1 MKDLDVMLIA
11 GEPSGDLLAAELV
24 TELQVLATARERSLV
39 CFGAGGPRM
48 KEAGVD
54 LAFDMT
60 AHAVI
65 GLWEAIKGYFT
76 FRRLLNELLELAI
89 ARRPDVIVC
98 VDFGGFNSRFVAA
111 LRDYQLNYLAHTGW
125 KPKIVQYVSPQVW
138 ASRPGRA
145 DAIARDFD
153 QLLCVLPFEKQWWNE
168 RQPDF
173 PVEFVG
179 HPIVGRHRIKSTKQK
194 SEANEPLIALM
205 PGSRAGEIRK
215 HLPVLIEAAQQISQ
229 TTPARFRLLLPN
241 EDLSESVQRAAGEIP
256 NCTVQIGDSAKLLRE
271 ADLALTKTGTITLE
285 CALYGLPAITFY
297 KTSPLTYEIGK
308 RVVNVPYLT
317 MPNLLAGDA
326 VYPEFVQDDA
336 TAENLAQ
343 AVIKLLVDVPR
354 QKQVREQLGEIVAAL
369 GDANAPKR
377 AAESVLQLLAEA

>member
-1 MKDLDVMLIA
+1 MKDLNVMLIA

-24 TELQVLATARERSLV
+24 TELQSLAITQDRSLV

-60 AHAVI
+60 VHAVI
-65 GLWEAIKGYFT
+65 GLWEVVKRYLT

-98 VDFGGFNSRFVAA
+98 VDFGGFNSRLVAA

-145 DAIARDFD
+145 DAIARDYD

-179 HPIVGRHRIKSTKQK
+179 HPIVGRHRIKPAKQK
-194 SEANEPLIALM
+194 SKASEPLIALM

-215 HLPVLIEAAQQISQ
+215 HLPVLIEAAQQIAK

-256 NCTVQIGDSAKLLRE
+256 NCSVQIGDSAKLLRE
-271 ADLALTKTGTITLE
+271 ADFALTKTGTITLE
-285 CALYGLPAITFY
+285 CALYGLPAVTFY

-326 VYPEFVQDDA
+326 VYPEFLQDDA
-336 TAENLAQ
+336 TSENLAQ
-343 AVIKLLVDVPR
+343 AVIELLGDVAR
-354 QKQVREQLGEIVAAL
+354 QNQVREQLGEIVVAL
-369 GDANAPKR
+369 GDAAAPRR
-377 AAESVLQLLAEA
+377 AAECVFNLSVA